1 MATRA
6 GPGPGAPA
14 SRLEIDLPEIQPGVA
29 VADTVA
35 ALGQHDAPGR
45 RRRRRRWAKPASYLL
60 TVFLLLTL
68 NFFLPRTMP
77 GDPASAMLSEGRP
90 SSSVSD
96 AQAKRALLA
105 RYGLDAPL
113 PVQYGRYLAALARG
127 DLGTSL
133 RHNVPVRTLIAQ
145 RLPWTALLA
154 GCATALALAGGLVA
168 GVASGWRRGRR
179 ADKGLLLLFL
189 ALGNIPAFFFASM
202 MLLLFS
208 VKLGWF
214 PLTGATTAFSSFDG
228 LRRLAD
234 VAHHLVLPVGVLAV
248 QFAGGYYL
256 LMRAGMVSQ
265 LGSDHLL
272 LGRAKGVTDR
282 RLKYGYAARNA
293 LAPVVSVGALQLSFA
308 LTGSIFI
315 ERVFAY
321 PGIGNLAFQAVASRD
336 YPTVQGTLLV
346 FTLVIVT
353 LNYLADALHR
363 RLDPR
368 VAA

>member
-1 MATRA
+1 MAVRA
-6 GPGPGAPA
+6 GPGPGPA
-14 SRLEIDLPEIQPGVA
+14 TSRPDATVVEAEPAVPDALADLPP
-29 VADTVA
+29 
-35 ALGQHDAPGR
+35 ALAGTPHRP
-45 RRRRRRWAKPASYLL
+45 RRRWTKPASYLV
-60 TVFLLLTL
+60 TVFFLLTL

-77 GDPASAMLSEGRP
+77 GDPASAMLGEGRP
-90 SSSVSD
+90 SSSVNE
-96 AQAKRALLA
+96 AEAKRALLA

-127 DLGTSL
+127 DLGTSM

-145 RLPWTALLA
+145 RMPWTALLA
-154 GCATALALAGGLVA
+154 GCATALALAAGLVA

-179 ADKGLLLLFL
+179 ADKGLLVLFL
-189 ALGNIPAFFFASM
+189 AIRNVPPFFFASLV
-202 MLLLFS
+202 LLLFS

-214 PLTGATTAFSSFDG
+214 PLTGATTAFSSFEG
-228 LRRLAD
+228 LSLVAD
-234 VAHHLVLPVGVLAV
+234 VAHHLALPVGVLAV

-256 LMRAGMVSQ
+256 LMRAGMVSE
-265 LGSDHLL
+265 LGADYLL
-272 LGRAKGVTDR
+272 VGRAKGLTER

-315 ERVFAY
+315 ERIFAY
-321 PGIGNLAFQAVASRD
+321 PGIGNLAFQAIASRD

-368 VAA
+368 VAG